1 MKKVGLFFDR
11 TYVDAHYCFTELARK
26 LAENGYVVDLY
37 YIANSSNP
45 SPTFFNDKIRVL
57 EFPVSSFAK
66 IEFWYKVILTNDRK
80 YNFVIATPILGLILA
95 QQVAY
100 FQKIPLYYL
109 ADEVFDPEIQ
119 WHYIKNFDRVKA
131 IEKRINQ
138 QCAGTL
144 ALGEIRYAYQK
155 EINSL
160 PDSHPHFIL
169 PNSPS
174 SPAER
179 IKTNFLRDLT
189 GISDNKPIVL
199 FIGTMY
205 WKLAQ
210 RVWEEARNYQNESF
224 HLVFHM
230 RTVGLTKDFEKH
242 PFIHYSG
249 LPMPQY
255 LMNYLVSSA
264 DLGLVLYEKEDPKES
279 KNGWTG
285 GKIGTYLK
293 NCVPLIAGNQEI
305 FKRFEENN
313 VGRFWDGRT
322 EILPLIHETLGDAA
336 LLAQHIP
343 SFYEKEYAY
352 EKFFPTFLQHIQKGK

>member
-26 LAENGYVVDLY
+26 FAENGYAVDLY
-37 YIANSSNP
+37 YTATSSN
-45 SPTFFNDKIRVL
+45 STPTFFNEKIRVL
-57 EFPVSSFAK
+57 EFPVSNFAK
-66 IEFWYKVILTNDRK
+66 IEFWYKNILTKDRK
-80 YNFVIATPILGLILA
+80 YDLLIATPIFGLLLA

-119 WHYIKNFDRVKA
+119 WHYIKNFDKVKA
-131 IEKRINQ
+131 EEKRINQ
-138 QCAGTL
+138 TCAGTI
-144 ALGEIRYAYQK
+144 ALGELRYEYQK
-155 EINSL
+155 KINDL
-160 PDSHPHFIL
+160 PEAHPHFVL
-169 PNSPS
+169 PNAPS
-174 SPAER
+174 GPAER
-179 IKTNFLRDLT
+179 IKTNFLRDLV
-189 GISDNKPIVL
+189 GIQDDKPIVL

-210 RVWEEARNYQNESF
+210 KVWEEARNYKDENF
-224 HLVFHM
+224 HMVFHM

-264 DLGLVLYEKEDPKES
+264 SLGLVLYEKEDPKEAR
-279 KNGWTG
+279 NGWTG

-293 NCVPLIAGNQEI
+293 NCMPLIAGNQDI
-305 FKRFEENN
+305 FKHFEEN
-313 VGRFWDGRT
+313 GIGKFWDGRS
-322 EILPLIHETLGDAA
+322 EILPLINETLNISDS
-336 LLAQHIP
+336 LSKNIP
-343 SFYEKEYAY
+343 AFYEKEYAY
-352 EKFFPTFLQHIQKGK
+352 DQFFPAFLKHVEK